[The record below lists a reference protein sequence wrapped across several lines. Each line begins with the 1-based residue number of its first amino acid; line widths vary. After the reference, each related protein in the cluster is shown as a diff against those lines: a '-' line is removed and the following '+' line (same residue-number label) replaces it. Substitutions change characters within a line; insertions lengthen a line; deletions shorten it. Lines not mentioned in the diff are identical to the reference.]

1 MTRHVADAERLAA
14 ELGIRRLAIPTP
26 FSVGPVN
33 VYLLD
38 GDPPALIDSGPNL
51 ATSLLALEAGLAGCG
66 HRVEDLGLL
75 MVTHLHVDHLGLTAV
90 LAARSGAGVL
100 CLSGAEESAR
110 DFDTY
115 ARRNDAYAA
124 DLMFR
129 HGVEP
134 AVVDALR
141 SVSGLARAY
150 GASFDPTVS
159 IHDGDEIDLVGHRLK
174 AYERPGHSPFDVVL
188 EAPEHRIL
196 FTGDHL
202 LSEISS
208 NALLTRPAGRS
219 DPPARPRPLLDYR
232 ASLLATRALDCDVA
246 LGGHGPAIGDHRALI
261 DERIR
266 HQDLRAERLLEIL
279 RAGPAS
285 AHELAGKL
293 WGHVAVTEAFLTTSE
308 VLGHLDLLLQAGE
321 IVEHDGQPVRF
332 EVA

>member
-1 MTRHVADAERLAA
+1 MTANVAEADRLAA
-14 ELGIRRLAIPTP
+14 ELGIRRLSIPTP

-33 VYLLD
+33 IYLLD

-51 ATSLLALEAGLAGCG
+51 ATSLAVLDAALAGHG
-66 HRVEDLGLL
+66 YRVEDLGLL
-75 MVTHLHVDHLGLTAV
+75 LVTHLHVDHLGLTGV
-90 LAARSGAGVL
+90 LAARSGADVL
-100 CLSGAEESAR
+100 CLDRAGPSAR

-141 SVSGLARAY
+141 SVAGLARAY
-150 GASFDPTVS
+150 GAPFDATMPVR
-159 IHDGDEIDLVGHRLK
+159 DGDEVALHGRRLEVH
-174 AYERPGHSPFDVVL
+174 ERPGHSPFDVVFH
-188 EAPEHRIL
+188 APEERVL

-208 NALLTRPAGRS
+208 NALLTRPPGPS
-219 DPPARPRPLLDYR
+219 DPPVRPRPLLDYR
-232 ASLLATRALDCDVA
+232 ASLTATRALDCDLA
-246 LGGHGPAIGDHRALI
+246 LGGHGPAIADHRALI

-308 VLGHLDLLLQAGE
+308 VLGHLDLLVEAGE
-321 IVEHDGQPVRF
+321 VAEHDGQPVRF
-332 EVA
+332 EAV